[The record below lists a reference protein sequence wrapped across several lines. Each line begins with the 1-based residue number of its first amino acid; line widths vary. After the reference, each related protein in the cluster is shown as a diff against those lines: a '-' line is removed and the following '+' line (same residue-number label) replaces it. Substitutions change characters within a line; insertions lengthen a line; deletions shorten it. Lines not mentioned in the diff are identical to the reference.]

1 MNFNAYLN
9 SLTPDFTPI
18 VDHNTLADY
27 IAVDLSIHQ
36 SALKE
41 VDTSSSKVFQDY
53 LTQYLISSDKKV
65 AYGGYLEERNLY
77 ARSTYFTSDK
87 ENSRNIHLG
96 IDIWC
101 PANTPV
107 LLPLNGKIHSF
118 KNNQNHGD
126 YGPTII
132 IEHSLEA
139 HTFYTLYG
147 HLTLSSLDGIQ
158 TGDVLEKGSVIGYL
172 GEASVNGDYAPHL
185 HFQIIR
191 DLEGNRGD
199 YPGVCA
205 VKDLAFYTENC
216 PNPNLLLKLP

>member
-18 VDHNTLADY
+18 VNHKTLADY
-27 IAVDLSIHQ
+27 IPVDLSIYQ

-41 VDTSSSKVFQDY
+41 VDASSSKVFQDY
-53 LTQYLISSDKKV
+53 LIQYLISHDKKV

-101 PANTPV
+101 PANAPV

-132 IEHSLEA
+132 VEHSLGA
-139 HTFYTLYG
+139 RTFYTLYG
-147 HLTLSSLDGIQ
+147 HLTLDSLDGIQ
-158 TGDVLEKGSVIGYL
+158 TGDVLEKGNVIGYL
-172 GEASVNGDYAPHL
+172 GDASVNGDYAPHL

>member
-27 IAVDLSIHQ
+27 IPVDLSIYQ

-53 LTQYLISSDKKV
+53 LTQYLISHDKKV

-132 IEHSLEA
+132 VEHSLEA
-139 HTFYTLYG
+139 RTFYTLYG
-147 HLTLSSLDGIQ
+147 HLTLDSLDGIQ

-172 GEASVNGDYAPHL
+172 GDASVNGDYAPHL

-191 DLEGNRGD
+191 DLEENWGD

-205 VKDLAFYTENC
+205 VKDLALYTENC
-216 PNPNLLLKLP
+216 PNPNLLLKLS

>member
-27 IAVDLSIHQ
+27 IPVDLSIYQ

-41 VDTSSSKVFQDY
+41 VDTSSSKFFQDY

-101 PANTPV
+101 PAHTPV

-132 IEHSLEA
+132 VEHLLEA

-147 HLTLSSLDGIQ
+147 HLTLNSLNGIKI
-158 TGDVLEKGSVIGYL
+158 GDVLEKGSVIGYL